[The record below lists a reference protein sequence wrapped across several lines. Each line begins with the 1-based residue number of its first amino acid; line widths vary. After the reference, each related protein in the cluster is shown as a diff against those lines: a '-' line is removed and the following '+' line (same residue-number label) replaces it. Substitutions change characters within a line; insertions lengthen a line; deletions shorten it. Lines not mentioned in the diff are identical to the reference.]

1 MKFEGKYQTN
11 EDYMHSQNNN
21 EQLSY
26 SLSPGKITKT
36 SQIYMS
42 GDMPTK
48 INLKIMNENL
58 QKKNKVLEDDQYKLQ
73 LKIKQVLNF
82 LSNLLKFMI
91 K

>member
-1 MKFEGKYQTN
+1 MKFEGKYHNN

-36 SQIYMS
+36 SQIYVG
-42 GDMPTK
+42 GDIPTK

-73 LKIKQVLNF
+73 IKIKQVRKIF
-82 LSNLLKFMI
+82 RKII
-91 K
+91 KIYE